1 MIDTSLPWAHVS
13 FHISTGSSHAFK
25 VEALRRERGVSVC
38 SDLIPVPCFSSAGLN
53 EATGKLLKVW
63 VESSSLDA
71 VVNSWMV
78 QSQCY
83 IRLRKSKTLRLPAA
97 QRFGFPSHV
106 HWILHQILLLWE
118 YFTTATLQI
127 HRIQVWRC
135 TQLEAAGFAFW
146 LESVQYSA
154 LNITASWVSA
164 SAFDRQF
171 FSVSQ
176 SQGIL
181 PKIPAPM

>member
-1 MIDTSLPWAHVS
+1 MIDASLPWAHVS
-13 FHISTGSSHAFK
+13 FHISTGSSHAFN
-25 VEALRRERGVSVC
+25 VEALRGERRVSVC
-38 SDLIPVPCFSSAGLN
+38 SDLIPVLWFPRAGLN

-63 VESSSLDA
+63 VESPSLDA

-97 QRFGFPSHV
+97 QRFGFPSHG

-127 HRIQVWRC
+127 HRILVWRC
-135 TQLEAAGFAFW
+135 AQLEAAGFAFW
-146 LESVQYSA
+146 LRSVQYRS
-154 LNITASWVSA
+154 LNIMASWALA
-164 SAFDRQF
+164 SSRKAKESFQKFQLRCRNHDY
-171 FSVSQ
+171 
-176 SQGIL
+176 
-181 PKIPAPM
+181 